1 VGTLVIAVDP
11 GKTSGVATWDGEK
24 FDSME
29 LDVSSFFDDVHTMI
43 HQAVGRGDTVRLVS
57 ESFIITVHTAKNTQ
71 ATWSLE
77 LIGVLKFFAHA
88 YKLEPLVLQ
97 QPSTGKAF
105 GTDAKL
111 RHMGWYRKGMGHAN
125 DAARHLLTFMA
136 TRKMIP
142 TETLVELASA

>member
-1 VGTLVIAVDP
+1 MTWVMALDP
-11 GKTSGVATWDGEK
+11 GKTTGIASLRIEDGEFVSIQAN
-24 FDSME
+24 FDETVSIVQKAATTNREE
-29 LDVSSFFDDVHTMI
+29 LT
-43 HQAVGRGDTVRLVS
+43 LVS
-57 ESFIITVHTAKNTQ
+57 ESFIITQQTAKNTQ

-111 RHMGWYRKGMGHAN
+111 RHMG
-125 DAARHLLTFMA
+125 
-136 TRKMIP
+136 
-142 TETLVELASA
+142 